1 MRSAFLALL
10 VGLTLSAT
18 SRAQTDPF
26 GAIHY
31 TQSPSLYRISG
42 APNSVPSL
50 VAGAPDPVSRPT
62 DLKYD
67 GRHRYFTCTKDGTMP
82 VTGHTKGDFYLW
94 DEATGGSI
102 RLTSFAGPT
111 YYTPS
116 ALGATRWSNDRQD
129 TFLSF
134 RIEDPATGITRLV
147 RTRVTAATPNW
158 GQIIVTSGSGFV
170 PFDETDLLP
179 GGRLEVVGSWPYG
192 TGEFFQSSPS
202 GDNFYYMHSYTM
214 NGINRS
220 RLRVHAAGDT
230 PTSQDTVIFDEAT
243 TGVEN
248 GPFAVSPVT
257 GQIICNGLTVKVS
270 RNGSKSYVEPSGV
283 IMVDPATKAWSW
295 LLTNA
300 TATKNGRVTG
310 LAGVATAG
318 LLTCAPDGSGFCF
331 AADRFSNGTWVAK
344 GLYKMGFSDG
354 TVSTIR
360 EASTS
365 DLTFG
370 VRHWTR

>member
-1 MRSAFLALL
+1 MRSPFLALV

-18 SRAQTDPF
+18 SQAQTDPF
-26 GAIHY
+26 GTIHY

-50 VAGAPDPVSRPT
+50 VPGAPDPAIRPT

-67 GRHRYFTCTKDGTMP
+67 GRHRYFTLTKDGTMP
-82 VTGHTKGDFYLW
+82 GRGHIKGDFYLW

-102 RLTSFAGPT
+102 KLTSFAGPT
-111 YYTPS
+111 YYTPTGLS
-116 ALGATRWSNDRQD
+116 ATRWSNDRQD

-134 RIEDPATGITRLV
+134 LIEDPAAGITRLL

-179 GGRLEVVGSWPYG
+179 AGRLEVVGSWPYG
-192 TGEFFQSSPS
+192 IGNLFESSPS
-202 GDNFYYMHSYTM
+202 GDVFYYLNNYTV

-220 RLRVHAAGDT
+220 RLRVHSAGDT

-243 TGVEN
+243 TGVEI
-248 GPFAVSPVT
+248 GPFTVSPVT

-283 IMVDPATKAWSW
+283 ITVDPATKAWSW

-300 TATKNGRVTG
+300 TATKRGGVTG
-310 LAGVATAG
+310 LTGVATG
-318 LLTCAPDGSGFCF
+318 GILSIAPDGSGFCF
-331 AADRFSNGTWVAK
+331 PADRYSNGTWVAK

-360 EASTS
+360 EVSTS
-365 DLTFG
+365 DPTFG
-370 VRHWTR
+370 VRRWTR